1 MILLFPENS
10 IKNLLIQVSYKLQNM
25 DCSTAIDFFK
35 TENVDAET
43 EIRKAKKRKRLSLF
57 ARDSGH

>member
-1 MILLFPENS
+1 ME
-10 IKNLLIQVSYKLQNM
+10 
-25 DCSTAIDFFK
+25 CSTAIDFFK

-43 EIRKAKKRKRLSLF
+43 EIRKAKKGKRLSFF